1 MWPITRKVYQSLT
14 ISKINFFP
22 VSTKGRDSAL
32 HPAEGSDCIW
42 DKWCWKSEQ
51 LASSHNLPQLPGH
64 TAHSDHFPGAGKQD
78 SKYSGNKKP
87 LQKTFGI
94 HYDELERAKKLF
106 LSKTFNV
113 PSFRREKVWKWWF
126 LHYLLIFLAWLRRY
140 FKIQILYLSCF
151 A

>member
-32 HPAEGSDCIW
+32 HPAEGSHCIW
-42 DKWCWKSEQ
+42 DKWCRKSEQ

-64 TAHSDHFPGAGKQD
+64 SAHSDHFPGTG
-78 SKYSGNKKP
+78 KYSHSNKTTSWEKFQYS
-87 LQKTFGI
+87 LWWTWE
-94 HYDELERAKKLF
+94 DKKLF
-106 LSKTFNV
+106 LSETFNI
-113 PSFRREKVWKWWF
+113 PSLRKNKVWKWWV
-126 LHYLLIFLAWLRRY
+126 LCYLLIFLAGLCRY
-140 FKIQILYLSCF
+140 FKIQILCLSCF